1 MTARTAR
8 KARNAVSQTLTKKVI
23 QFLVP
28 YIGKSA
34 SKEVASQMAR
44 RTGPLVRGARTTLA
58 QSANRQYR
66 EAIGTD
72 GKPFKPVTLNRFDED
87 VWVQSITKTLTDS
100 EGAFVEVVTKE
111 ALDEI
116 SRQADHWAK
125 DAERGTL
132 IDFAMRDPRFEGWAR
147 IDPEPPSCPFC
158 LVLISIGPKRTDPN
172 QAHFHIGD
180 TCEVQLVLKGQED
193 YPGADQV
200 KAAEEKYKQAVK
212 LNGGK
217 TDLAGLVKQLK
228 NLNPEGQS

>member
-1 MTARTAR
+1 MTARSAR
-8 KARNAVSQTLTKKVI
+8 KARNAVSQTLTKKVV
-23 QFLVP
+23 QLLVP
-28 YIGKSA
+28 FMGKSA
-34 SKEVASQMAR
+34 SKEVAATMAK

-66 EAIGTD
+66 EAIGSD
-72 GKPFKPVTLNRFDED
+72 GKPFKPVVLNRFNED
-87 VWVQSITKTLTDS
+87 VWVQSIEKTLTDS
-100 EGAFVEVVTKE
+100 EGEFVSVVTE
-111 ALDEI
+111 GALDEI

-158 LVLISIGPKRTDPN
+158 TVLISIGPKRTDPN

-200 KAAEEKYKQAVK
+200 KEAQAKYEQAVK
-212 LNGGK
+212 LNNGK
-217 TDLAGLVKQLK
+217 TDLAGLVRVLK
-228 NLNPEGQS
+228 TINPEGQN